1 MMHRPECSKVRG
13 DQLPG
18 HHAGAILERKVAPK
32 GMLAVRAGRRTGAH
46 DVTEVRVSDGEA
58 TKFRPGDGV
67 ASMPMPETD
76 VRIPPLRA
84 RHVRSGGPI
93 SRVGWTVVDGQLV
106 YKDGERVRV
115 ATYVERENGWTMLRF
130 LRTPFH
136 RRSSTHALAV
146 NEPSL
151 DRALSAGTIDV
162 RPAVRRHRLP

>member
-130 LRTPFH
+130 LRTDLIP
-136 RRSSTHALAV
+136 R
-146 NEPSL
+146 
-151 DRALSAGTIDV
+151 
-162 RPAVRRHRLP
+162 